1 MQEDDILK
9 VSEAGAVRLIQEMNF
24 AQSKLSFR
32 SNPKILRQE
41 LQSLI
46 DVLKM
51 ILEDHNGYT
60 IRLVQDKRA
69 PWGVYEFATEEG
81 ATSIYPSTEPEMLAP
96 RELPSVQ
103 QPTFEEL
110 LRQLTQQFPA
120 TPEYDYRMEIDHT
133 IEVLTSMSA
142 HDAKEAMQLIF
153 VNVACTMRR
162 RAQVEEEI

>member
-41 LQSLI
+41 LQRLI

-69 PWGVYEFATEEG
+69 PWGVYW
-81 ATSIYPSTEPEMLAP
+81 
-96 RELPSVQ
+96 
-103 QPTFEEL
+103 
-110 LRQLTQQFPA
+110 
-120 TPEYDYRMEIDHT
+120 
-133 IEVLTSMSA
+133 
-142 HDAKEAMQLIF
+142 
-153 VNVACTMRR
+153 
-162 RAQVEEEI
+162 